1 MGRGQK
7 MRTVKISNI
16 EELNTIL
23 NWHGN
28 TVLYNINGTGYT
40 VSELRKMIKNGLWNA
55 EKELEDN
62 GCIEYFF
69 K

>member
-1 MGRGQK
+1 

-23 NWHGN
+23 NHHGN
-28 TVLYNINGTGYT
+28 TVLYNVNGTGYT
-40 VSELRKMIKNGLWNA
+40 VSELKKMIKNNLWDV
-55 EKELEDN
+55 EEELENN
-62 GCIEYFF
+62 GCIEFFF